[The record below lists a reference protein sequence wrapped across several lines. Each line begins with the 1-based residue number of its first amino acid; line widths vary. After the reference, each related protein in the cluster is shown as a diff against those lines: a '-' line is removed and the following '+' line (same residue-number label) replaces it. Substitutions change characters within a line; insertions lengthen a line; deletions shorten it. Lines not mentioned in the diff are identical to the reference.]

1 MDPLR
6 LVVRGNEMRVEARS
20 VERAELLV
28 ENPRVERGVDR
39 G

>member
-1 MDPLR
+1 
-6 LVVRGNEMRVEARS
+6 VRVEVCR

-39 G
+39 GQMSNPRLAGHLV